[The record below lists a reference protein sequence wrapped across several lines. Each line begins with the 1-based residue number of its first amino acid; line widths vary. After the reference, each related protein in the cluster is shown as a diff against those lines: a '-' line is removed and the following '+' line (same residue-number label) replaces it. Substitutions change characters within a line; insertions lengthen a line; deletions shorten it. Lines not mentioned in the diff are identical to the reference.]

1 MQMTEI
7 QSLGHDCIIQIRIQF
22 YICKSRAKKIA
33 TYFMD
38 GPLRD
43 IFGVEIWLGDA
54 KQVASRS
61 ATLVKTNL
69 DKKE

>member
-1 MQMTEI
+1 MKFLI
-7 QSLGHDCIIQIRIQF
+7 PNLSP
-22 YICKSRAKKIA
+22 

-38 GPLRD
+38 DPLRD

-69 DKKE
+69 DKKG

>member
-1 MQMTEI
+1 
-7 QSLGHDCIIQIRIQF
+7 
-22 YICKSRAKKIA
+22 
-33 TYFMD
+33 MD
-38 GPLRD
+38 DPLRD

-69 DKKE
+69 DKKG